1 MNVVVICEENNIN
14 KTPSLNNIPKQFMP
28 MVNGKST
35 FQNILLG
42 FEYLK
47 TDDLLFQKSIEIN
60 RYIIICNK
68 EHHSI
73 VEEQIKE
80 LELAEHYT
88 IVTEPMGKDTAAV
101 VATAALMGDGEDI
114 SLVVPCDD
122 HVFNDEEFCNVVKMG
137 YNNYVD
143 NTISTFKMN
152 PKYPETT
159 DIFMFQNRT
168 MITCFEEYV
177 SSIFTPCLD
186 AAIKSL
192 GTIDD
197 HTIHLDEEEFLKCPK
212 ISMEYAIIDNLI
224 KDTSSDIKVINLT
237 FFLE

>member
-14 KTPSLNNIPKQFMP
+14 KVPSLNISKQFMP

-47 TDDLLFQKSIEIN
+47 TDDLLFKKPIVIN
-60 RYIIICNK
+60 RYIIICKK
-68 EHHSI
+68 EHHFI

-80 LELAEHYT
+80 LELEEDYT

-101 VATAALMGDGEDI
+101 IATAALMGDGEDI
-114 SLVVPCDD
+114 SLVVPCD
-122 HVFNDEEFCNVVKMG
+122 HIFNDEEFCNVVKMG
-137 YNNYVD
+137 YNDYVD
-143 NTISTFKMN
+143 NAIVTFGMN

-159 DIFMFQNRT
+159 DIFMFQNKT
-168 MITCFEEYV
+168 MITCFEEYA

-197 HTIHLDEEEFLKCPK
+197 HTIHLDEEEFLKFPK

>member
-14 KTPSLNNIPKQFMP
+14 KVPSLHNIHKQFMP
-28 MVNGKST
+28 LVNGKST
-35 FQNILLG
+35 FKNILLG

-88 IVTEPMGKDTAAV
+88 IETEPMGKDTAAV

-143 NTISTFKMN
+143 NTISTFGMN
-152 PKYPETT
+152 PKYPE
-159 DIFMFQNRT
+159 IFMFQNRT
-168 MITCFEEYV
+168 MIRCFEKYALG
-177 SSIFTPCLD
+177 IFTPCLD